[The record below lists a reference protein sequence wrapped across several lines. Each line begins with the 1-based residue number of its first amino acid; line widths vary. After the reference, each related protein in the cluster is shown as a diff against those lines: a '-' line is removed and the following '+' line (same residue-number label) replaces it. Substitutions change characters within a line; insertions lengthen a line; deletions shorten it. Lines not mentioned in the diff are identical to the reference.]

1 MGHEHERPVGVFS
14 DLHIEHGTVKATLMH
29 DPSVEGLDMAIY
41 MDGSGSM
48 GEEYAYKMPSPKE
61 EHKEEEDHHE
71 DEKTE
76 DHPKARPGFFAR
88 LFGWFKGEE
97 HHEEDK
103 TRHDEDEEHHD
114 EDEDH
119 EPSPADAM
127 IVPGVPTNEVEP
139 QVRWM
144 LEYLASKDRN
154 GLLRVAYWACGVSGQ
169 NVEVLGELKG
179 SEAKSYKFPG
189 PKQMGAGTVLTP
201 AIKDFVAYIKAE
213 ASKGARQGCAIFV
226 TDGQIQDATAVKNYS
241 AEVAKEIS
249 AGRLPRVNFILV
261 GVGDAVNE
269 EQMEDISHAEYPG
282 IGHLWCHRVAHEIR
296 KVAELVAVLVDE
308 TMTVAAGGTIYDDKG
323 TVVQV
328 YEGRLPAVLE
338 FKVPEG
344 AKSFTLEVN
353 GQRYTQPLPEGEEE
367 DHH

>member
-14 DLHIEHGTVKATLMH
+14 DLHIEHGTVKATLLH

-41 MDGSGSM
+41 LDGSGSM
-48 GEEYAYKMPSPKE
+48 SEEYTYKLPEPKK
-61 EHKEEEDHHE
+61 EHEDEDHHE

-76 DHPKARPGFFAR
+76 EHSAPKLGFFAR
-88 LFGWFKGEE
+88 LFGWFKAED
-97 HHEEDK
+97 HHEEK
-103 TRHDEDEEHHD
+103 H

-119 EPSPADAM
+119 HEETEKHEDEDHTPSPADAM
-127 IVPGVPTNEVEP
+127 IVFGVLTNEVEP

-154 GLLRVAYWACGVSGQ
+154 GLLRVAYWACGVNG
-169 NVEVLGELKG
+169 NDVEVLGDLKG
-179 SEAKSYKFPG
+179 SEAKTYKFPG

-201 AIKDFVAYIKAE
+201 ALKDFVAYIKAE
-213 ASKGARQGCAIFV
+213 AAKGARQGCAVFV
-226 TDGQIQDATAVKNYS
+226 TDGQIQDTTAVKKYS
-241 AEVAKEIS
+241 AEVAKEIL
-249 AGRLPRVNFILV
+249 AGRLPRLNFILV

-269 EQMEDISHAEYPG
+269 EQMEEISHAEYPG
-282 IGHLWCHRVAHEIR
+282 LGHLWCHRVAREIR

-323 TVVQV
+323 TIVKV

-338 FKVPEG
+338 FSVPEG

-353 GQRYTQPLPEGEEE
+353 GQRYTQPLPEGNDN